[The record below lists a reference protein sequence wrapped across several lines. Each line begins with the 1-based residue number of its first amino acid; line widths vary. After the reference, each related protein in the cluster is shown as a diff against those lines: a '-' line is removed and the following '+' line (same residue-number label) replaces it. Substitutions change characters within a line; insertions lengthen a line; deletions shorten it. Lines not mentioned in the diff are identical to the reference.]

1 MTIDFND
8 IAADIRTPGGY
19 VEIDSTRARRGLP
32 DKTPRVLL
40 VGNRLAAGTVAAA
53 ALTRVLSAAQARVQF
68 GAASVLAQMAAS
80 FIAANTSADVWA
92 VALDDDAG
100 GTAATVTVTLT
111 GPATA
116 AGSVPLY
123 VAGRSIPVAVA
134 SDQTATQVATAV
146 AAAVNAA
153 DDVPM
158 TAASALGVVTLTAR
172 NKGVAGSSIDVR
184 VGYYRDDVMPA
195 GLAAVVAAG
204 VAGATDPDIADAIAA
219 IGDEAFDIVAIAWA
233 GAANLSALETELAD
247 RWGPTRQ
254 LDGLAFAGARG
265 SQGTLA
271 ALGDSRNSRYLSIV
285 GANASPTSPW
295 EWAASV
301 AGVVAHYG
309 GIDPARPFQTLPL
322 PGVMAPAPADRF
334 TRAER
339 ELLLRDGIS
348 TFTVDQAGV
357 VQLERVIT
365 TYQTDGFGAADTSWL
380 DVNTPLT
387 LSYMRWSWR
396 QRMLAKFP
404 RCKLASDGTLVG
416 AGQAIVTPK
425 VCKAETIAWA
435 RDLASAGLLEEVDQF
450 IADLVVERD
459 GSDQS
464 RLNVR
469 MAPDIVN
476 QARVFAAQIQFLL

>member
-1 MTIDFND
+1 MSIDFND
-8 IAADIRTPGGY
+8 IATDIRTVGAT
-19 VEIDSTRARRGLP
+19 VEIDSSRARRGLP
-32 DKTPRVLL
+32 LKTPRVLL
-40 VGNRLAAGTVAAA
+40 IGNRLAAGTVAQAI
-53 ALTRVLSAAQARVQF
+53 LTPVVSAAQARVHF
-68 GAASVLAQMAAS
+68 GAASILAQMAAS
-80 FIAANTSADVWA
+80 FIAANNSAEIQA

-100 GTAATVTVTLT
+100 GTAATQTITFT
-111 GPATA
+111 GSPTE
-116 AGSVPLY
+116 AGSVALY
-123 VAGRSIPVAVA
+123 VAGRAIPVAVT
-134 SDQTATQVATAV
+134 SGLTATQVATAV
-146 AAAVNAA
+146 AAAVQAA
-153 DDVPM
+153 TDVPM
-158 TAASALGVVTLTAR
+158 TATSALGVVTLTAR
-172 NKGVAGSSIDVR
+172 HKGTPGNSINVR
-184 VGYYRDDVMPA
+184 IGYYREDVLPA
-195 GLAAVVAAG
+195 GLAAAIAAG
-204 VAGATDPDIADAIAA
+204 VTGATDPSVATAIAA
-219 IGDEAFDIVAIAWA
+219 IGDEPFDIIAIAWTNS
-233 GAANLSALETELAD
+233 ANLAAIETELAS

-254 LDGLAFAGARG
+254 LDGVAFAGARG

-271 ALGDSRNSRYLSIV
+271 SLGAGRNSRYLSII
-285 GANASPTSPW
+285 GANAAPGSPW

-322 PGVMAPAPADRF
+322 PGILPPASIDRF

-348 TFTVDQAGV
+348 TFTVDQGGV

-365 TYQTDGFGAADTSWL
+365 TYQTDSFGAADTSWL

-387 LSYMRWSWR
+387 LAYMRWSWR

-404 RCKLASDGTLVG
+404 RCKLASDGTPVG
-416 AGQAIVTPK
+416 AAQAIVTPK

-435 RDLASAGLLEEVDQF
+435 RDLAGAGLLEEVDQF
-450 IADLVVERD
+450 IADLIVERD

-476 QARVFAAQIQFLL
+476 QARIFAAQIQFLL

>member
-1 MTIDFND
+1 MIDFND
-8 IAADIRTPGGY
+8 IDADIRTPGGY

-40 VGNRLAAGTVAAA
+40 VGNRLATGAVAAA
-53 ALTRVLSAAQARVQF
+53 TLARVLSPAEARVQF
-68 GAASVLAQMAAS
+68 GPSSILAQMAAR
-80 FIAANTSADVWA
+80 FLAANASADVWA
-92 VALDDDAG
+92 VGLADDGAG
-100 GTAATVTVTLT
+100 VAATKTITIT
-111 GPATA
+111 GAATA
-116 AGSVPLY
+116 AGVFPLY
-123 VAGRSIPVAVA
+123 IAGRALPVAVTNGMTPA
-134 SDQTATQVATAV
+134 QAATAL
-146 AAAVNAA
+146 AAAVQAA
-153 DDVPM
+153 TDVPM
-158 TAASALGVVTLTAR
+158 TAAAAPGVVTLTAR
-172 NKGVAGSSIDVR
+172 NKGTPGNSIDVR
-184 VGYYRDDVMPA
+184 VGYYREDVLAA
-195 GLAAVVAAG
+195 GLAAVIADG

-219 IGDEAFDIVAIAWA
+219 IGDEAFDVIVSAWT
-233 GAANLSALETELAD
+233 GSANLAALETELTA
-247 RWGPTRQ
+247 RWGPARQ
-254 LDGLAFAGARG
+254 LDGLAFVGARG

-271 ALGDSRNSRYLSIV
+271 TLGSAHNSRYVSII

-322 PGVMAPAPADRF
+322 PGILPPATVDRF

-348 TFTVDQAGV
+348 TFTVDQGGV

-365 TYQTDGFGAADTSWL
+365 TYQTDGFGSADTSWL

-416 AGQAIVTPK
+416 VGQAIVTPK

-476 QARVFAAQIQFLL
+476 QARIFAAQIQFLL